1 MCTWTRSRWW
11 WTTAR
16 WARRRCRR
24 SPPSRRTRSGR
35 RVRRCP
41 RGWHPEQMTSSGGP
55 VVAAS
60 LPQAGTS
67 GVGMSG
73 VGMSGVGASGV
84 GAPGVGMSDVGE
96 PAAGASGAGMSDV
109 ELAGRLRVAVGLLVR
124 RLRQRDPGHLSP
136 AQLSALVTV
145 EAAGPIRNGD
155 LAARENVA
163 APTMTRMIGAME
175 EAGLVNRGPDPSD
188 ARGSLVS
195 LAPGGAAALRALR
208 RERNNLL
215 IERLA
220 ALSPEQRAALEA
232 ALPALEALRDD

>member
-1 MCTWTRSRWW
+1 
-11 WTTAR
+11 
-16 WARRRCRR
+16 
-24 SPPSRRTRSGR
+24 
-35 RVRRCP
+35 
-41 RGWHPEQMTSSGGP
+41 MTSSGGP
-55 VVAAS
+55 VVAAP
-60 LPQAGTS
+60 LPQGGASGTGVS
-67 GVGMSG
+67 GTGVSG
-73 VGMSGVGASGV
+73 TGVSGAGMSGVGASGV
-84 GAPGVGMSDVGE
+84 GASDVGG
-96 PAAGASGAGMSDV
+96 PDAGLSDV

-136 AQLSALVTV
+136 PQLSALVTI

-163 APTMTRMIGAME
+163 APTMTRMVGALE
-175 EAGLVNRGPDPSD
+175 EAGLVNRRPDPSD

-208 RERNNLL
+208 RERNNIL
-215 IERLA
+215 IQKLA